1 MKKALTLILTLLL
14 LSTLVLFAADLTS
27 YIRLYDASFSVD
39 LASNKFLSH
48 VDNSTYNSNTNP
60 ANLRKTGFYYQSQ
73 ELGVVGL
80 SDTNKYDTEMGDIV
94 FTISVDNGWFY
105 KLAGSDY
112 RRPYGIDVFAR
123 GKLASNNN
131 EVDLGCLRLGYQS
144 DVSENPETTS
154 IVINAADVL
163 KYKGIWWDLVLVM
176 DPEVDTVDDSTR
188 FRGNDYFITASDRS
202 YTTAVTVTINT
213 VTGYQTA
220 EETVTKSIS
229 FPIHLEGF
237 YKPSEFEKTSITASF
252 TITRVAKI
260 LRLDGANGLLSKV
273 KANPESSSDF
283 TTIADYALNTSA
295 VTSSKT
301 EARKIRMFLSSSNDA
316 KVSNGPFIL
325 RHEKD
330 ATAPIL
336 LFKAAMTSES
346 TEGKGHAPGSDNKTV
361 VFDGT
366 DTFTPK
372 TDNANY
378 TLPANHLE
386 IDATTTLQ
394 KSGSTWYASWVD
406 TGTIGIALTG
416 QILQNGVPV
425 TATGWTNQG
434 VYTLGGN
441 TQALTKGE
449 YKSTIYIHVV
459 TF

>member
-1 MKKALTLILTLLL
+1 MKKALTLILTMLL
-14 LSTLVLFAADLTS
+14 LSTLLWAADLTS

-48 VDNSTYNSNTNP
+48 VEGSTYNSNTNP
-60 ANLRKTGFYYQSQ
+60 VGLRKTGFYYQSQ

-80 SDTNKYDTEMGDIV
+80 SDTKLYDTNLGDIV
-94 FTISVDNGWFY
+94 FTITPDSDWFY

-123 GKLASNNN
+123 GRIGNT
-131 EVDLGCLRLGYQS
+131 EYDLGSLRLGYQS
-144 DVSENPETTS
+144 DVSLTPERTS
-154 IVINAADVL
+154 IVISAADVIR
-163 KYKGIWWDLVLVM
+163 YDGIWWDFVLVM
-176 DPEVDTVDDSTR
+176 DPEVDTVEDCTR
-188 FRGNDYFITASDRS
+188 FRDNEYFITASDRS
-202 YTTAVTVTINT
+202 YTTAVTITINSI
-213 VTGYQTA
+213 TGYQTA
-220 EETVTKSIS
+220 QENVTKSVS

-252 TITRVAKI
+252 TITRVAEI
-260 LRLDGANGLLSKV
+260 LRLDGATGLLSKV

>member
-1 MKKALTLILTLLL
+1 MKKALILILTLLL

-27 YIRLYDASFSVD
+27 YIRLYDASFCVD

-48 VDNSTYNSNTNP
+48 VENSTYSSITNS

-94 FTISVDNGWFY
+94 FTISVDNSWFY
-105 KLAGSDY
+105 KLPASDY

-123 GKLASNNN
+123 GRLPNGT
-131 EVDLGCLRLGYQS
+131 EVDLGCLRLGYQA

-154 IVINAADVL
+154 IVISATDVL

-176 DPEVDTVDDSTR
+176 DPEVDTVDDTTR

-202 YTTAVTVTINT
+202 YTTDVTVTINT

-220 EETVTKSIS
+220 EEEITKSIS

-252 TITRVAKI
+252 TITRVAEI
-260 LRLDGANGLLSKV
+260 LRLDGADGLLAKV
-273 KANPESSSDF
+273 NANPSLGTDF
-283 TTIADYALNTSA
+283 TTIADYSLNTSA

-301 EARKIRMFLSSSNDA
+301 DARKIRMFLSSSNDA
-316 KVSNGPFIL
+316 KVSGGPFVL
-325 RHEKD
+325 RHEYD

-378 TLPANHLE
+378 ALPANHLE

-394 KSGSTWYASWVD
+394 KSGSTWYASWID
-406 TGTIGIALTG
+406 TGTIGIVLTG

>member
-1 MKKALTLILTLLL
+1 MKKALILILTLLL

-48 VDNSTYNSNTNP
+48 VENSTYSSITNS

-105 KLAGSDY
+105 KLPASDY

-123 GKLASNNN
+123 GRFPNGT

-154 IVINAADVL
+154 IVISAADVL

-176 DPEVDTVDDSTR
+176 DPEVDTVDDTTR

-202 YTTAVTVTINT
+202 YTTDVTVTINT

-220 EETVTKSIS
+220 EEEITKSIS

-252 TITRVAKI
+252 TITRVADI
-260 LRLDGANGLLSKV
+260 LRLDGADGLLAKV
-273 KANPESSSDF
+273 NANPSQGTDF
-283 TTIADYALNTSA
+283 TTIADYSLNTSA

-301 EARKIRMFLSSSNDA
+301 DARKIRMFLSSSNDA
-316 KVSNGPFIL
+316 KVSGGLFVL
-325 RHEKD
+325 RHEYD

-378 TLPANHLE
+378 ALPANHLE

-394 KSGSTWYASWVD
+394 KSGSTWYASWID
-406 TGTIGIALTG
+406 TGSIGIALTG